1 MTESIFSKNYKS
13 TPYWWER
20 TPRPT
25 IKQID
30 LPKETNVAIIGS
42 GYTGLCAAI
51 QTSRNGLNTVVLD
64 AHDAG
69 WGCSSRNGGQVSSN
83 FKPSFQELSHK
94 FGEVRADELLK
105 KGMNAW
111 KWIGE

>member
-1 MTESIFSKNYKS
+1 MDSVFTKDNQSI
-13 TPYWWER
+13 PYWWEI

-25 IKQID
+25 IKEID
-30 LPKETNVAIIGS
+30 LPKETDVAIIGS

-51 QTSRNGLNTVVLD
+51 QTSRNGLDTVVLD